1 MRRILQITSVTLL
14 TVVFLALFLWKANLS
29 EVWTI
34 MRSANGAWITVGL
47 LVNFSA
53 LVFRAIRWRL
63 LIDPRRPPPFYPTFF
78 ATTVGYMLS
87 TVLPIRAGDVAR
99 PALLAR
105 RTDVRFVDAL
115 GPVLTERIL
124 DLISILALFLFF
136 CIYRWREFDN
146 VVVHGGALSAGALL
160 AALIL
165 FILGI
170 YFYRE
175 SVRRAHAWLGK
186 LIPARFREPWMRF
199 FDAFANSL
207 QVRTHPGALAVVL
220 LSTAIIWVC
229 LVTQFW
235 FVMLAMRRVL
245 PFDSTIFLCAVTA
258 VAVAIPTPGGVG
270 GFHKVCQY
278 VLTTF
283 YGFDI
288 DSSVAAAV
296 LFHVVGTAPVVV
308 AGIILFLREGLNWRE
323 LREETRA
330 EET

>member
-1 MRRILQITSVTLL
+1 MRRILQITLVTLL
-14 TVVFLALFLWKANLS
+14 TVLFLALFLWKANLS
-29 EVWTI
+29 DVWTI

-53 LVFRAIRWRL
+53 LIFRTIRWRL
-63 LIDPRRPPPFYPTFF
+63 LIDPHDPPPFYPTFF

-105 RTDVRFVDAL
+105 RSNVRFVNAL
-115 GPVLTERIL
+115 GTVLTERVL
-124 DLISILALFLFF
+124 DLISILGLFVGF
-136 CIYRWREFDN
+136 CIYHWREFDN
-146 VVVHGGALSAGALL
+146 VMIHGGALSAGALL
-160 AALIL
+160 VALIL

-170 YFYRE
+170 YFFRE
-175 SVRRAHAWLGK
+175 RVRRAHAWLGT

-207 QVRTHPGALAVVL
+207 QIRAHPVAFAVVL
-220 LSTAIIWVC
+220 LSTAIIWLC

-235 FVMLAMRRVL
+235 FVMLAMRSVL
-245 PFDSTIFLCAVTA
+245 PFDSTIFLCTVTA

-270 GFHKVCQY
+270 GFHKVSQY

-283 YGFDI
+283 YAFGI

-308 AGIILFLREGLNWRE
+308 AGIILFLREGLNWRQ
-323 LREETRA
+323 LSEETRA